1 MGWTY
6 TRVNMVVIYKTL
18 TPILPE
24 LIIIL
29 QQEATVKSV
38 SVSVSVRVSVPPL
51 NRMPVNHR
59 VSLRR
64 TVLVPIFP
72 PE

>member
-38 SVSVSVRVSVPPL
+38 SVSVRVSVPPL

-64 TVLVPIFP
+64 TVLVPISP